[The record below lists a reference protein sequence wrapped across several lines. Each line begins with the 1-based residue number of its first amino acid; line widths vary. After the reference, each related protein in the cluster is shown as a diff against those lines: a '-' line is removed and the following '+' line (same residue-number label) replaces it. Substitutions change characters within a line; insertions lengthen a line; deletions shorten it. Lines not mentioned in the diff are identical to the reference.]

1 MHPSTPSKSASG
13 LCQYNSA
20 LLAQALHMVER
31 LLSEAH
37 AGFVYAQAV
46 GPHLRHIVEHYQAL
60 LDALATGSGCVDYDA
75 RSRNLRVQSEPP
87 MTTAALQHITE
98 SLARLAGDLRLT
110 LDTPLT
116 TRLQAGARGELELT
130 VGTTLG
136 RELLFLASHTV
147 HHYALLGHY
156 CRTAGVDMGHAFG
169 KAPATIGFEQAQA
182 AVRA

>member
-1 MHPSTPSKSASG
+1 MHPSTPSKSPTA
-13 LCQYNSA
+13 LCHYNSA
-20 LLAQALHMVER
+20 LLVQALRMLER
-31 LLSEAH
+31 LQSEAD

-60 LDALATGSGCVDYDA
+60 LHATSTPKRCVDYDA
-75 RSRNLRVQSEPP
+75 RSRNLHMQSEAS
-87 MTTAALQHITE
+87 MTRVALRHIIE
-98 SLARLAGDLRLT
+98 SLATLANDPSLD
-110 LDTPLT
+110 LDTLLT

-130 VGTTLG
+130 VMTTLG

-156 CRTAGVDMGHAFG
+156 CRAAGVDMGPDFG

-182 AVRA
+182 AVGA